1 MFHDGIAPARQT
13 HFDAGGEMD
22 FRNTTVAT
30 RLAVGFGLIIM
41 VGMAVASYGHAQL
54 GNIGTEMHL
63 LVNDRMVKY
72 DQLNEVQDNVNLVA
86 RAVRNV
92 VLLSDRNA
100 MQEEVGRINGAREAI
115 GATLHKLGGNSA
127 PDQGKQLLQRVVD
140 ARVPYLKTL
149 DKAIALGLDNRND
162 EARDTLLNE
171 VRPLQATFFKALEDM
186 LNYQRESMRYSA
198 AEAQSTVSHAG
209 TAMLLAT
216 ALGALLGALAA
227 YRITRSLTRELGGEP
242 AYAANVAREIA
253 AGNLAVEVQRR
264 PGDQHSLLAAMGA
277 MRDSLAKLVSSVRH
291 SSDSVATASAEI
303 AQGNLDLS
311 GRTEAQASALEETA
325 ASMEQLSSTVAQNA
339 DSARQANQLAD
350 DASAVAREGGE
361 VVGQVIQT
369 MKEIDDAS
377 HKISDII
384 AVIDGIA
391 FQTNILALN
400 AAVEA
405 ARAGEQG
412 RGFAVVASEVRALAG
427 RSAEAAKEIK
437 ALIGDSVTRVGHG
450 AALVDKA
457 GRTMDKVVEAIGRV
471 NEIVGEVSA
480 ASREQATGVSQVTEA
495 VSQMD
500 EATQQNAALVEQMAA
515 AASSMRGEA
524 QELVQA
530 VATFQLEHGLGG
542 QRPAVATAVPARRD
556 DTAARHEVIPFTP
569 PKQRAAPK
577 AAAAT
582 TATTA
587 ANTSARAKQASGAKS
602 GTDEWEEF

>member
-1 MFHDGIAPARQT
+1 
-13 HFDAGGEMD
+13 MD
-22 FRNTTVAT
+22 FRNASVAT
-30 RLAVGFGLIIM
+30 RLAAGFGLTIL
-41 VGMAVASYGHAQL
+41 VGMGVAGYGHAQL
-54 GNIGTEMHL
+54 GNIGSEMHL

-92 VLLSDRNA
+92 VLLSDHGA
-100 MQEEVGRINGAREAI
+100 MQEEVSRINGARASI
-115 GATLHKLGGNSA
+115 GATLHKLGGDSA

-149 DKAIALGLDNRND
+149 DKAIALGLDNRSD

-171 VRPLQATFFKALEDM
+171 VRPLQATFFKALDEM
-186 LNYQRESMRYSA
+186 MNYQRESMRLSA

-216 ALGALLGALAA
+216 VLGAILGALAA

-253 AGNLAVEVQRR
+253 AGNLAVDVQRR
-264 PGDQHSLLAAMGA
+264 EGDQHSLLAAMGA
-277 MRDSLAKLVSSVRH
+277 MRDSLSRVVSSVRH

-303 AQGNLDLS
+303 AQGNMDLS

-339 DSARQANQLAD
+339 DSARQASQLAV
-350 DASAVAREGGE
+350 DASTVAREGGE

-369 MKEIDDAS
+369 MKDIDEAS

-412 RGFAVVASEVRALAG
+412 RGFAVVATEVRALAG
-427 RSAEAAKEIK
+427 RSAEAAREIK
-437 ALIGDSVTRVGHG
+437 SLIGDSVARVEHG

-457 GRTMDKVVEAIGRV
+457 GRTMDAVVEAIGRV
-471 NEIVGEVSA
+471 TEIVAEISA

-495 VSQMD
+495 VTQMD

-515 AASSMRGEA
+515 AAASMRGEA

-530 VATFQLEHGLGG
+530 VATFQLAHGLAGG
-542 QRPAVATAVPARRD
+542 ASAPAV
-556 DTAARHEVIPFTP
+556 
-569 PKQRAAPK
+569 APK
-577 AAAAT
+577 AAPAGPQYSASMGT
-582 TATTA
+582 GDTATGHAVIALATA
-587 ANTSARAKQASGAKS
+587 KRRTGAGARDAQAPSTRS
-602 GTDEWEEF
+602 SPDEWEAF